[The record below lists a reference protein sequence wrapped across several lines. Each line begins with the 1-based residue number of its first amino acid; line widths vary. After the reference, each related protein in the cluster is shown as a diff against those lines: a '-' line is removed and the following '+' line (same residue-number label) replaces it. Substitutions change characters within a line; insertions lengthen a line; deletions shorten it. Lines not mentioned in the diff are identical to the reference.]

1 MFRIIYLNCCHL
13 CSKENM
19 IHLPNLIIDLGLI
32 LGAAAIIT
40 ILFKWLKQPLVLGYL
55 IAGFLV
61 GPHFTLLPTVAEI
74 KNISVWAEIGV
85 IFLLFSL
92 GLEFSF
98 KKLLKVGTPASV
110 TALVEVGFMLVVGYL
125 VGIMLGWS
133 KTDSMFL
140 GGMLCI
146 SSTTIIIRAFD
157 ELGVKGHK
165 FASLVYGILIVEDL
179 VAILLMALLSTLAVS
194 AKFAGFEMMMSVAK
208 LVFFLMLWFIS
219 GIFFLPTF
227 LRTAKKFMN
236 DEMLLI
242 ASLSLCMLMV
252 WLATI
257 VGFSPA
263 LGAFIMGSIL
273 AETVFAEKIEQLVR
287 PVKDLFGAVFFVS
300 VGMLFDPEMLLQYL
314 GPILLISVVTILGQS
329 FSTTVGALISGQP
342 LKSSVQA
349 GMSLSQIGEFSFI
362 IATLGLTL
370 NVTSDFLYPIAVA
383 VSAITIFISP
393 YMIRASEPVYEW
405 VAKKMPASW
414 IEFINRYSSRAQT
427 ISNSTEWQVYVRSG
441 LVNTLL
447 LSVITSAVVMLS
459 SYYLL
464 PYTRTQVGD
473 NTWATIIG
481 AICTLLLMS
490 PVLWLLAIKQHRKD
504 MAKKFAERNRY
515 RSGIIMLQVF
525 RIAIAIFL
533 VGFLV
538 DRFFSPQISFIVTIV
553 MLVLLML
560 FSKKIQFLYSRV
572 WERFLANYHEREK
585 NPAQKNM
592 LAPWDAHMAQ
602 LEIGADMPGIG
613 KSLRELAWREK
624 YGINVA
630 MIERGLGIINTPKRD
645 QVIFPGDIVSLI
657 GTDDQI
663 DTFQKDLESA
673 RSVAKERKHVEVV
686 LEHFVIGEKSTF
698 ANKDIREGAIRERI
712 HGIVVG
718 IENESGRIVNPDS
731 SYIIKA
737 GDIVWVVGDK
747 LRLLSL
753 QKAEQLL

>member
-1 MFRIIYLNCCHL
+1 
-13 CSKENM
+13 M
-19 IHLPNLIIDLGLI
+19 IHLPHLITDLGLI

-40 ILFKWLKQPLVLGYL
+40 IIFKWLKQPLVLGYL

-61 GPHFTLLPTVAEI
+61 GPHFTLLPTVAETA
-74 KNISVWAEIGV
+74 NISVWAEIGV

-110 TALVEVGFMLVVGYL
+110 TALVEVGFMLTVGYI
-125 VGIMLGWS
+125 VGTLMGWS
-133 KTDSMFL
+133 RMDSMFL

-165 FASLVYGILIVEDL
+165 FASLVFGILIVEDL
-179 VAILLMALLSTLAVS
+179 VAILLLVLLSTLAVS
-194 AKFAGFEMMMSVAK
+194 AQFAGMEMLMSVAK
-208 LVFFLMLWFIS
+208 LVFFLVLWFIS

-227 LRTAKKFMN
+227 LRKARKFMN

-242 ASLSLCMLMV
+242 TSLALCILMV

-273 AETVFAEKIEQLVR
+273 AETVYAEKIEHLVK

-300 VGMLFDPEMLLQYL
+300 VGMLFDPDMLVQYL

-329 FSTTVGALISGQP
+329 FSTTIGALIAGQP

-370 NVTSDFLYPIAVA
+370 EVTSEFLYPIVVA
-383 VSAITIFISP
+383 VSAITTFTSP
-393 YMIRASEPVYEW
+393 YMIKASEPVYKW
-405 VAKKMPASW
+405 LHKKLPANW
-414 IEFINRYSSRAQT
+414 IQFFNRYSSKAQT
-427 ISNSTEWQVYVRSG
+427 ISNSTDWQVYIRSG
-441 LVNTLL
+441 MVNTILV
-447 LSVITSAVVMLS
+447 SVIATAIVMLS

-464 PYTRTQVGD
+464 PYTRTQLGD
-473 NTWATIIG
+473 NTWATIVG
-481 AICTLLLMS
+481 AICTLLLMA
-490 PVLWLLAIKQHRKD
+490 PFLWSLAIKQQRKD
-504 MAKKFAERNRY
+504 LIEKFVRQNKY
-515 RSGIIMLQVF
+515 RTGMLLFQVF
-525 RIAIAIFL
+525 RTAIAIFL
-533 VGFLV
+533 IGFLV
-538 DRFFSPQISFIVTIV
+538 DRFFSLQIAFIITVI
-553 MLVLLML
+553 MFLLLIL
-560 FSKKIQFLYSRV
+560 FSKKIQYLYSRIRT
-572 WERFLANYHEREK
+572 RFLANYNEREEIQV
-585 NPAQKNM
+585 QKNL
-592 LAPWDAHMAQ
+592 LAPWDAHMAE
-602 LEIGADMPGIG
+602 LEISADMPGVG
-613 KSLRELAWREK
+613 KTLRELSWREK

-630 MIERGLGIINTPKRD
+630 MIERGNNVINTPKRG
-645 QVIFPGDIVSLI
+645 QVIFPGDIISVI
-657 GTDDQI
+657 GTDDQV
-663 DTFQKDLESA
+663 DVFRAEME
-673 RSVAKERKHVEVV
+673 VAKSLVVERKPVEVV
-686 LEHFVIGEKSTF
+686 LEHFIIGEQSTF
-698 ANKDIREGAIRERI
+698 ANKNIREGEIREKI

-718 IENESGRIVNPDS
+718 IENEEGRLVNPDS
-731 SYIIKA
+731 SYVIRT

>member
-1 MFRIIYLNCCHL
+1 
-13 CSKENM
+13 M
-19 IHLPNLIIDLGLI
+19 IHLPNLISDLGLI

-74 KNISVWAEIGV
+74 ENISVWAEIGV

-110 TALVEVGFMLVVGYL
+110 TALVEVGFMLAVGYI
-125 VGIMLGWS
+125 VGTLLGWS
-133 KTDSMFL
+133 RMDSIFL
-140 GGMLCI
+140 GGILCI

-165 FASLVYGILIVEDL
+165 FASLVFGILIVEDL
-179 VAILLMALLSTLAVS
+179 VAILLLVLLSTLAVS
-194 AKFAGFEMMMSVAK
+194 AQFAGMEMLMSVAK
-208 LVFFLMLWFIS
+208 LVFFLVLWFIS

-227 LRTAKKFMN
+227 LRKARKFMN

-242 ASLSLCMLMV
+242 TSLALCILMV

-273 AETVFAEKIEQLVR
+273 AETVFAEKIEHLVK

-300 VGMLFDPEMLLQYL
+300 VGMLFDPAMLVQYL
-314 GPILLISVVTILGQS
+314 GPVLLISIVTILGQS
-329 FSTTVGALISGQP
+329 FSTTIGALISGQP

-370 NVTSDFLYPIAVA
+370 KVTSDFLYPIAVA
-383 VSAITIFISP
+383 VSAITTFTSP

-405 VAKKMPASW
+405 LNKKLPVNW
-414 IEFINRYSSRAQT
+414 TQFFNRYSSKAQT
-427 ISNSTEWQVYVRSG
+427 ISNSTDWQIYVRSG
-441 LVNTLL
+441 IVNTILV
-447 LSVITSAVVMLS
+447 SVITTAIVMLS

-464 PYTRTQVGD
+464 PYSRTQLGD

-481 AICTLLLMS
+481 AICTLLLMA
-490 PVLWLLAIKQHRKD
+490 PFLWSLAIKQHRKD
-504 MAKKFAERNRY
+504 LMQKFVSQSKY
-515 RSGIIMLQVF
+515 RTGMLLFQVF
-525 RIAIAIFL
+525 RTAIAIFL
-533 VGFLV
+533 IGFLV
-538 DRFFSPQISFIVTIV
+538 DLFFSPYIALIVTIA
-553 MLVLLML
+553 MFVLLL
-560 FSKKIQFLYSRV
+560 FFSKKIQYLYSRIRT
-572 WERFLANYHEREK
+572 RFLANYNEREEMKARK
-585 NPAQKNM
+585 NL
-592 LAPWDAHMAQ
+592 LAPWDAHMAE
-602 LEIGADMPGIG
+602 LEISADMPGVG
-613 KSLRELAWREK
+613 KTLRELSWREK

-630 MIERGLGIINTPKRD
+630 MIERGSHIINTPKRG
-645 QVIFPGDIVSLI
+645 QVIFPGDIISVI
-657 GTDDQI
+657 GTDDQL
-663 DTFQKDLESA
+663 DVFRKELE
-673 RSVAKERKHVEVV
+673 VAKSMLVDKKPVEVV

-698 ANKDIREGAIRERI
+698 ANKNIRQGEIRERI

-718 IENESGRIVNPDS
+718 IENEEGRLVNPDS
-731 SYIIKA
+731 SYVIRV

>member
-1 MFRIIYLNCCHL
+1 
-13 CSKENM
+13 M

-74 KNISVWAEIGV
+74 KNISVWGEIGV

-110 TALVEVGFMLVVGYL
+110 TALVEVGFMLIVGYL

-165 FASLVYGILIVEDL
+165 FASLVFGILIVEDL

-194 AKFAGFEMMMSVAK
+194 AKFAGFEMLMSVAK
-208 LVFFLMLWFIS
+208 LVFFLVLWFIS

-227 LRTAKKFMN
+227 LRRAKKFMN

-242 ASLSLCMLMV
+242 ASLSLCILMV

-370 NVTSDFLYPIAVA
+370 KVTSDFLYPIAVA

-393 YMIRASEPVYEW
+393 FMIRASEPVYEW
-405 VAKKMPASW
+405 LAKKMPASW
-414 IEFINRYSSRAQT
+414 IESINRYSSRAQT

-447 LSVITSAVVMLS
+447 LSIITSAVVMLS

-464 PYTRTQVGD
+464 PYTRTQLGD

-490 PVLWLLAIKQHRKD
+490 PVLWLLAIKQHRTE
-504 MAKKFAERNRY
+504 MVKKFAQRNRY

-533 VGFLV
+533 VGFLI

-553 MLVLLML
+553 MIVLLML
-560 FSKKIQFLYSRV
+560 FSTKIQFLYSRV
-572 WERFLANYHEREK
+572 FERFLANYHEREK
-585 NPAQKNM
+585 TLAQKNM

-630 MIERGLGIINTPKRD
+630 MIERGIEIINTPKRD

-663 DTFQKDLESA
+663 DTFQSDLDSA
-673 RSVAKERKHVEVV
+673 RSVDEERKHVEVV

-698 ANKDIREGAIRERI
+698 ANKNIREGAIRERI